1 VKHNHLW
8 DMPATFAGF
17 TPGFNKINDLISIQL
32 AWSSII
38 KTTIQLFQWVN
49 LYEETGADL
58 FFVLEISGVTR

>member
-1 VKHNHLW
+1 
-8 DMPATFAGF
+8 MPATFAGF